1 MTTGAHDSLR
11 AELHELVADLGAW
24 VAWERSQGAQALP
37 QEAPLSAEAL
47 AEIRGLTPAPASR
60 QPAPARGP
68 RQPDPAGYRPPAVR
82 IEPAR
87 PAPAPPRAA
96 PAAPRRPTPS
106 APPAPAPSPASLGA
120 WGRLAAPPAAAPSA
134 GRSALQDAG
143 DLGAVRRVL
152 GDCTR
157 CPLHAG
163 RRSIVFGVGSAD
175 ARLMIIGEGPG
186 ANEDRQGEPFVGKAG
201 QMLDRMLQN
210 VLGLA
215 RTDVYIS
222 NVVKC
227 RPPGNRN
234 PEADE
239 IARCMPFLRAQ
250 LKAVAPEVVLVL
262 GSVASRAVFQTSS
275 GVTRLRGHWR
285 ELAWDGGRARAMPTF
300 HPAYLLRNP
309 ADKRK
314 TFEDLLLVKQAL
326 ASAGQG

>member
-1 MTTGAHDSLR
+1 MTTGGPHSLR
-11 AELHELVADLGAW
+11 DELHELVTDLGAW
-24 VAWERSQGAQALP
+24 VAWERSQGARALP
-37 QEAPLSAEAL
+37 QEPPLTAEAL
-47 AEIRGLTPAPASR
+47 AELRGPAPAP
-60 QPAPARGP
+60 QQATPAGRP
-68 RQPDPAGYRPPAVR
+68 RRPDPAAYRPPAVR

-87 PAPAPPRAA
+87 DAAA
-96 PAAPRRPTPS
+96 PVRRAPVAA
-106 APPAPAPSPASLGA
+106 PAPAPSPASLGA
-120 WGRLAAPPAAAPSA
+120 WGRLAAPPQPDP
-134 GRSALQDAG
+134 GRSALRDAS
-143 DLGAVRRVL
+143 DLDAVRRVL

-157 CPLHAG
+157 CSLHAG
-163 RRSIVFGVGSAD
+163 RKSIVFGVGAPD

-201 QMLDRMLQN
+201 QMLERMLQN
-210 VLGLA
+210 VLGLSRA
-215 RTDVYIS
+215 EVYIS

-234 PEADE
+234 PQSDE

-250 LKAVAPEVVLVL
+250 LRVVAPEVVLVL
-262 GSVASRAVFQTSS
+262 GSVACRAVFQTTS
-275 GVTRLRGHWR
+275 GVTRLRGQWT

-326 ASAGQG
+326 ASGRRG